1 MSDIHTLAFDVGGT
15 GLKAAIIDSKGHMV
29 GERARVPTPYPCPPQ
44 VLLDAMAALAAQLGK
59 FERISIGFP
68 GIVRNDTIITAPH
81 FGNEVWQNFPLAAAV
96 AKRLG
101 KPAHALNDAEV
112 QAWGAISGKGLEF
125 VITLGTGMGTA
136 LFRDGEPMPHMEF
149 SQFLY
154 RKDVR
159 FNDYV
164 GNAAMKEVGAK
175 KWSHRVAK
183 ILPMFKTLFHYDRLY
198 IGGGNGLKLPPEIVG
213 DAKLV
218 PNEMGLTGGIHL
230 WDKDIAAEHRAKFHG
245 THKPAA
251 KPKAPAKPKTPAKP
265 KAAAA
270 AKAPIKKAPVKKAPV
285 KKAPPKSKAPTKPKA
300 AVAPKTAAKPKAAA
314 PTARKKASAA

>member
-29 GERARVPTPYPCPPQ
+29 GERARVPTPYPCPPE
-44 VLLDAMAALAAQLGK
+44 VLLDAMASLAAQLGK

-81 FGNEVWQNFPLAAAV
+81 FGNDVWHNFPLAAAV

-125 VITLGTGMGTA
+125 VMTLGTGLGTA

-149 SQFLY
+149 SQFPF

-164 GNAAMKEVGAK
+164 GNTAMREVGAK

-183 ILPMFKTLFHYDRLY
+183 IIPMFKTLFYYDRLY
-198 IGGGNGLKLPPEIVG
+198 IGGGNGLRLPPEIVG
-213 DAKLV
+213 DAILV

-230 WDKDIAAEHRAKFHG
+230 WDKEIATQLRAKAHG
-245 THKPAA
+245 TPKPAA
-251 KPKAPAKPKTPAKP
+251 KPQAPAKP

-270 AKAPIKKAPVKKAPV
+270 PKAPAKTAPA
-285 KKAPPKSKAPTKPKA
+285 KPKA
-300 AVAPKTAAKPKAAA
+300 TAKPKAAA
-314 PTARKKASAA
+314 APAARKKAGTA